1 MGAPPSDAGLWTL
14 ANLVSL
20 VRIAA
25 VPVFLWLLLAQDD
38 VEAAAILFL
47 VIGATDW
54 VDGRIARRMGQVSEV
69 GKVLDPLAD
78 RLAIVAAVIGG
89 WIAGILP
96 AWFTGLLLVREAV
109 GLVVGLT
116 LWRKTRKFLVVRR
129 MGKVATFIVYGA
141 IPALYLAAVGV
152 APEFLRPAGLT
163 AAAVGLVFYW
173 WVGYRYFLDFRTLM
187 NEEAAS
193 A

>member
-1 MGAPPSDAGLWTL
+1 MEAPESDAGLWTL

-20 VRIAA
+20 LRMAA
-25 VPVFLWLLLAQDD
+25 VPVFLWLLLARDD
-38 VEAAAILFL
+38 VEGAAVLFL

-54 VDGRIARRMGQVSEV
+54 VDGRLARRMGQVSQV

-109 GLVVGLT
+109 GLVLGLV
-116 LWRKTRKFLVVRR
+116 LWRKTGKFLVVRR

-152 APEFLRPAGLT
+152 APEFLRPAGL
-163 AAAVGLVFYW
+163 AMAAVGLVLYW
-173 WVGYRYFLDFRTLM
+173 WVGYRYFLDFRALM
-187 NEEAAS
+187 NQETAS